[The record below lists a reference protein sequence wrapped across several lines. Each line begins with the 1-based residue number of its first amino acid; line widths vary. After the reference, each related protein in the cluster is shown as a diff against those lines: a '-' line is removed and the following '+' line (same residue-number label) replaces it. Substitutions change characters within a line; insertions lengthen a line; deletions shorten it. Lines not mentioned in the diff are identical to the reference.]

1 MRNRLALPRFAALLI
16 VALLA
21 GCAGNRLPEK
31 AADTAG
37 APGQAILPPDAA
49 SQAMP
54 QAAPPAVS
62 SAAAMP
68 ANPEVSIFFSPGAS
82 AIASAERRK
91 LKPLASRLQADR
103 RQTVTLVGH
112 ANDNGSRSFNLAV
125 ADARIGAVASALKKL
140 GVAAYQI
147 RKRVLGDEQVPADC
161 RASAC
166 RKAMRRV
173 DFLFSGPATAN

>member
-1 MRNRLALPRFAALLI
+1 MRNKAALPRLATLAI
-16 VALLA
+16 VTLLA

-31 AADTAG
+31 AAETTG
-37 APGQAILPPDAA
+37 APDLTITQPGAA
-49 SQAMP
+49 SQAT
-54 QAAPPAVS
+54 PPAVPP
-62 SAAAMP
+62 AANNVAAMP
-68 ANPEVSIFFSPGAS
+68 ANPEESIFFSPGAS

>member
-1 MRNRLALPRFAALLI
+1 MRNRLAPPRFAALLI

-37 APGQAILPPDAA
+37 ASGQAMLPPDAA

-54 QAAPPAVS
+54 QAAPPAAS

-68 ANPEVSIFFSPGAS
+68 ANPEESIFFSPGAS

-112 ANDNGSRSFNLAV
+112 ANDNGSR
-125 ADARIGAVASALKKL
+125 
-140 GVAAYQI
+140 VAAYQI